1 LIVSFIDLDNFKAIN
16 DQHGHE
22 AGDKFLEAIAKRLQ
36 GVLRSGDLA
45 ARLGGDEFIV
55 LVSSSSEIADA
66 TSASLQR
73 RLASATRGRFALTT
87 TAIEY
92 NGPSIGIIVA
102 QAGSLDA
109 QALLTAADE
118 AMYEVKRAR
127 KAEAVVES
135 AQPAQRQA

>member
-1 LIVSFIDLDNFKAIN
+1 
-16 DQHGHE
+16 
-22 AGDKFLEAIAKRLQ
+22 
-36 GVLRSGDLA
+36 
-45 ARLGGDEFIV
+45 
-55 LVSSSSEIADA
+55 VSSSTDIAEA

-118 AMYEVKRAR
+118 AMYAVKRAR
-127 KAEAVVES
+127 KAEAAVENS
-135 AQPAQRQA
+135 RAQRTHA